1 MEKNIQENLLQS
13 LSETLDKMIL
23 TYKDIFL
30 TAQKKQEHI
39 ISGDI
44 DKLESVIYQERNMA
58 ETILLLEEKRRYI
71 LRSTN
76 QTLKN
81 NNNSTKL
88 SVLIEQIQEPYKSKL
103 KEQYD
108 IIVEII
114 TKVEGVNK
122 TNTTLTKYSLEYAP
136 QVIVIGNTKY
146 ILKYPLR
153 CLFEKEDD
161 YYIIQSEM
169 LGVIGTGLTE
179 DDAEK
184 SFNEEFDFVYKRF
197 NALGITRIVT
207 YKC

>member
-1 MEKNIQENLLQS
+1 MEQNILENLLQN

-23 TYKDIFL
+23 TYKDILL

-44 DKLESVIYQERNMA
+44 DKLESVIYHERNLA

-76 QTLKN
+76 QTLEN

-88 SVLIEQIQEPYKSKL
+88 SALIEQIREPYKSKL

-108 IIVEII
+108 SIVVII

-122 TNTTLTKYSLEYAP
+122 TNTTLTKYSLEYINNLIKSICSESLNDNIY
-136 QVIVIGNTKY
+136 QQSGK
-146 ILKYPLR
+146 LKEPELKR
-153 CLFEKEDD
+153 ILFE
-161 YYIIQSEM
+161 I
-169 LGVIGTGLTE
+169 
-179 DDAEK
+179 
-184 SFNEEFDFVYKRF
+184 
-197 NALGITRIVT
+197 NA
-207 YKC
+207 

>member
-1 MEKNIQENLLQS
+1 MKKNIQENLLQS

-23 TYKDIFL
+23 TYKDIL
-30 TAQKKQEHI
+30 LAAQKKQEHI

-44 DKLESVIYQERNMA
+44 DKLESVIYQERNLA

-81 NNNSTKL
+81 TNNSTKL

-108 IIVEII
+108 SIVEII

-122 TNTTLTKYSLEYAP
+122 TNTTLTKYSLEY
-136 QVIVIGNTKY
+136 VNNLIKSICSESLNDNTYQQSGKLKEPELKR
-146 ILKYPLR
+146 ILL
-153 CLFEKEDD
+153 E
-161 YYIIQSEM
+161 I
-169 LGVIGTGLTE
+169 
-179 DDAEK
+179 DA
-184 SFNEEFDFVYKRF
+184 
-197 NALGITRIVT
+197 
-207 YKC
+207 